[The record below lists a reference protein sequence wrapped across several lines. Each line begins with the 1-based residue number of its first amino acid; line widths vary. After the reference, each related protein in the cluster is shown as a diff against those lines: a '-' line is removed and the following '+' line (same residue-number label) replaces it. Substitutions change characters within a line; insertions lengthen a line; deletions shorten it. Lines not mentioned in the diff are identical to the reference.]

1 MPEAINICQ
10 SHHIHN
16 GTLQTSKIF
25 QRRKTLP
32 NHQAWW
38 IHITLGWA
46 ETLPV
51 ASPVLWAVVA
61 SVHLQPPPLCSL
73 PSSLREYPWWRW
85 NSPPERDARCK
96 LWVGRPKWP
105 VGRIETWKCSKKY
118 KNLDVFPGIWIIIWI
133 IIWDLLLNL
142 VMSLMTLCSLILRC
156 PVKVL
161 QSPASIVQSW
171 RQSSTDTES
180 WTTSSGRNLLSV
192 QIGLSEVPI
201 VLNSTILLAFYY
213 ATVVCGPRQHD
224 LPREFEP
231 HIGLELATSRHLSKV
246 FLSSNH
252 LVLHPFRTQLGTV
265 SRVSAKEAKEN
276 LCTHPVEHSQIQ
288 TCHAYWPFFH
298 RPAKDRA
305 WFLRKELVR
314 RETSPEHLPKVS
326 VYKLYLQKMLQLQ

>member
-1 MPEAINICQ
+1 MAWKENEPTRDCKLQAWNSISNICQ
-10 SHHIHN
+10 SHDIHN

-25 QRRKTLP
+25 QRRYLP
-32 NHQAWW
+32 YRTTKHGGF
-38 IHITLGWA
+38 TSLGWA

-51 ASPVLWAVVA
+51 GSPVLWAAVA

-73 PSSLREYPWWRW
+73 PSSLLEYPWWRW

-213 ATVVCGPRQHD
+213 VMQGYSCLRSTATWSSSWIWTTHWIRTSDITTSIKGLPFLESPRFASISNPTWHCESSLCKRGERKSLHSSSWALTD
-224 LPREFEP
+224 SNMPCILT
-231 HIGLELATSRHLSKV
+231 ILS
-246 FLSSNH
+246 
-252 LVLHPFRTQLGTV
+252 
-265 SRVSAKEAKEN
+265 
-276 LCTHPVEHSQIQ
+276 
-288 TCHAYWPFFH
+288 
-298 RPAKDRA
+298 
-305 WFLRKELVR
+305 
-314 RETSPEHLPKVS
+314 
-326 VYKLYLQKMLQLQ
+326 